1 MKYDLQSKLDSI
13 NSQYPERECC
23 PVIGI
28 TANFND
34 GDATLNKPY
43 YAQVVAAGGVPLL
56 IPPIADSN
64 VLISTLDRIDGL
76 LLSGGADLNPLW
88 AGEEPSPNLHH
99 INAER
104 DLPELLI
111 TRLAYNRQI
120 PILGICRGIQT
131 LAVALGGKVIQD
143 IEAPSNL
150 PPEGEAITSSLSSTL
165 PPQGG
170 SRRGAFLK
178 HSQDAARSEMTH
190 SVSIEKDS
198 LLYNIYNKVEKLYVN
213 SFHHQAVANTGGRF
227 RITATAPDGTIE
239 AMESTE
245 YKSVM
250 GVQWHP
256 ECLGKDGLPLFQ
268 WLVGEAEEFRTS
280 SAM

>member
-13 NSQYPERECC
+13 YPLHPERKCR

-34 GDATLNKPY
+34 GDTTLNKPY

-56 IPPIADSN
+56 IPPVADRD
-64 VLISTLDRIDGL
+64 VLITTLDRIDGL
-76 LLSGGADLNPLW
+76 LLSGGADINPLW
-88 AGEEPSPNLHH
+88 AGEEPEPGLHR

-111 TRLAYNRQI
+111 TLLAYDRQL

-131 LAVALGGKVIQD
+131 LAVALGGEVMQD
-143 IEAPSNL
+143 IGARSKE
-150 PPEGEAITSSLSSTL
+150 
-165 PPQGG
+165 Q
-170 SRRGAFLK
+170 GAFIK
-178 HSQDAARSEMTH
+178 HTQDAARSETTH
-190 SVSIEKDS
+190 SVSVAKDS
-198 LLYNIYNKVEKLYVN
+198 ILSSIYNKVEKLYVN
-213 SFHHQAVANTGGRF
+213 SFHHQAVRTTGDHF
-227 RITATAPDGTIE
+227 RVTATAPDGVIE

-245 YKSVM
+245 CKPIL

-256 ECLGKDGLPLFQ
+256 ECLGEDGLPLFQ
-268 WLVGEAEEFRTS
+268 WLVSEAEKYRAPKS
-280 SAM
+280 V

>member
-34 GDATLNKPY
+34 GDTTLNKPY
-43 YAQVVAAGGVPLL
+43 YAQVVAAGGVPML
-56 IPPIADSN
+56 IPPVADHD
-64 VLISTLDRIDGL
+64 VLLNTLDHIDGL
-76 LLSGGADLNPLW
+76 LLSGGADINPLW

-104 DLPELLI
+104 DLPELLL
-111 TRLAYNRQI
+111 TLLAYNRQI

-131 LAVALGGKVIQD
+131 LAVALGGEVMQD
-143 IEAPSNL
+143 I
-150 PPEGEAITSSLSSTL
+150 GTFI
-165 PPQGG
+165 
-170 SRRGAFLK
+170 K
-178 HSQDAARSEMTH
+178 HTQDAARSETTH
-190 SVSIEKDS
+190 SVSVAKDS
-198 LLYNIYNKVEKLYVN
+198 ILSSIYNKVEKLYVN
-213 SFHHQAVANTGGRF
+213 SFHHQAVKTTGHRF
-227 RITATAPDGTIE
+227 RVTATAPDGIIE

-245 YKSVM
+245 SNHIL

-256 ECLGKDGLPLFQ
+256 ECLGEDGLPLFQ
-268 WLVGEAEEFRTS
+268 WLVNEAIKFRTTTIKPTS
-280 SAM
+280 NK

>member
-13 NSQYPERECC
+13 YAQYPEGKCR

-34 GDATLNKPY
+34 GDTTLNKPY

-56 IPPIADSN
+56 IPPVADRD
-64 VLISTLDRIDGL
+64 VLVSTLDRIDGL

-88 AGEEPSPNLHH
+88 AGDEPEPGLHH

-104 DLPELLI
+104 DLPELLL

-143 IEAPSNL
+143 LEERGERR
-150 PPEGEAITSSLSSTL
+150 EGRLS
-165 PPQGG
+165 
-170 SRRGAFLK
+170 LK
-178 HSQDAARSEMTH
+178 HTQDAARSEMTH
-190 SVSIEKDS
+190 SVHVAKDS
-198 LLYNIYNKVEKLYVN
+198 LLYYIYNKVEKLYVN
-213 SFHHQAVANTGGRF
+213 SFHHQAVGNTGDRF
-227 RITATAPDGTIE
+227 RITATA
-239 AMESTE
+239 
-245 YKSVM
+245 V
-250 GVQWHP
+250 
-256 ECLGKDGLPLFQ
+256 L
-268 WLVGEAEEFRTS
+268 
-280 SAM
+280 